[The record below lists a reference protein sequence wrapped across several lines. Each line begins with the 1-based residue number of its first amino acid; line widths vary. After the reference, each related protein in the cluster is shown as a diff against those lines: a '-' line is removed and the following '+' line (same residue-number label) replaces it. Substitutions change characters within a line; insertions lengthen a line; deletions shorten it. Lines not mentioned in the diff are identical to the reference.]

1 MESFLKKRDAV
12 RYFIATSPETDKKI
26 FLKSFKTK
34 HRSFL
39 RLPNGKKHGYE
50 ELYFWNGNVKLTR
63 IWKEGVLDGLE
74 TLYDDEGSVVST
86 TEWKDNK
93 RHGDYYAISAILEVK
108 KHYVNG
114 KSVCGSSR
122 RINEDFI
129 CKTNGDTSFCYTNGK
144 LTQIYVKKSRGF
156 LLWKFFGDGRVAIHK
171 I

>member
-12 RYFIATSPETDKKI
+12 CYLIATNSGTNKNL
-26 FLKSFKTK
+26 FLKFFKTK
-34 HRSFL
+34 DRSFS

-63 IWKEGVLDGLE
+63 TWKDGLLNGLE
-74 TLYDDEGSVVST
+74 TLYDDEGSIVST

-93 RHGDYYAISAILEVK
+93 RHGDYYAISSLLEVK
-108 KHYVNG
+108 KHYVDG

-122 RINEDFI
+122 HINEDFI

-144 LTQIYVKKSRGF
+144 LTQIYVKKSHGF
-156 LLWKFFGDGRVAIHK
+156 LLWKFFEDGRVVIHK